1 MGFRQEHWLMI
12 ILALVFMAFSLYYP
26 WVNYDR
32 LPERIPT
39 HFDLT
44 GEPDAWSEKSLGQ
57 LLLGPLIT
65 NVTWLMMV
73 LVVWWMLK
81 VEDPRRVINGPK
93 EKIKKMSRE
102 RAEEVRR
109 IAVFHM
115 LLIML
120 LVSMLIMNVSIGQVQ
135 VALGYREN
143 IGPGILLLVALLLAE
158 AFYVSWKCIGLVCR
172 SGE

>member
-12 ILALVFMAFSLYYP
+12 ILALVFMAFSLCYP

-93 EKIKKMSRE
+93 EK
-102 RAEEVRR
+102 
-109 IAVFHM
+109 
-115 LLIML
+115 
-120 LVSMLIMNVSIGQVQ
+120 
-135 VALGYREN
+135 
-143 IGPGILLLVALLLAE
+143 
-158 AFYVSWKCIGLVCR
+158 
-172 SGE
+172 